1 MSVEIFK
8 SMVYRNNKV
17 FTRQCSNNISPK
29 HYYTDINPG
38 LTRKFNELGKANYEK
53 WFILNCLIIGG
64 ARITN
69 DSNVVLKKLEAISNQ
84 IWNNP
89 DFRKIY
95 DKSDIL
101 FEKSINIKENDNV
114 EKLNIEIAENNKAM
128 ENFVSN
134 SYDNAMKLLKNRD
147 QER

>member
-8 SMVYRNNKV
+8 SMVYRNKKV

-95 DKSDIL
+95 
-101 FEKSINIKENDNV
+101 

-134 SYDNAMKLLKNRD
+134 SYDNAMKFLKNRD